1 MGQIRLQ
8 QGVCTKSGVDMAEDS
23 GGLHVDGVDVRH
35 RLHLYPLLKQQLFDL
50 LRLGQNRH

>member
-35 RLHLYPLLKQQLFDL
+35 SLHLYPLLKQQLFDL